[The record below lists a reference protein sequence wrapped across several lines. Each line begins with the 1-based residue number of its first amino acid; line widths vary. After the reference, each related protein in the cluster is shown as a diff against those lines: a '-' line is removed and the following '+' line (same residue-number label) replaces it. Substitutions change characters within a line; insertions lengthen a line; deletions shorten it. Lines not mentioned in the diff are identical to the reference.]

1 MKKVFFFLLI
11 FLFLWV
17 INLSASI
24 ISWSGSI
31 EKTSE
36 PNDLSLGAY
45 ESSEYIRVF
54 DEKQNYVLEEDLYV
68 DLFVTTGGIFDSEDD
83 LTSGTISA
91 GTHINSHLVH
101 FDPIGSNTVT
111 LEGSITFD
119 QKIIG
124 VILKLDSLQNSDF
137 LGFADTFDDGNLR
150 GLELWG
156 QGVQDWFEISDDLKT
171 LSMHLYTNVQL
182 DNIRILTE
190 VPIPSTLLLLGSGLF
205 GLVGMRKRFK
215 K

>member
-1 MKKVFFFLLI
+1 MKKIFFLLLI

-24 ISWSGSI
+24 ISWDGSI

-36 PNDLSLGAY
+36 PSDLSLGAY

-68 DLFVTTGGIFDSEDD
+68 DLFVTIGGTFDSEDD
-83 LTSGTISA
+83 LTSGTIPA

-101 FDPIGSNTVT
+101 FDPIDYNTT
-111 LEGSITFD
+111 ILEGSITFD
-119 QKIIG
+119 QRIIG

-137 LGFADTFDDGNLR
+137 LGFADTFDNDGLR
-150 GLELWG
+150 GLEWG
-156 QGVQDWFEISDDLKT
+156 YDSFVISDDLKT
-171 LSMHLYTNVQL
+171 LSMHLHTNVRL

-190 VPIPSTLLLLGSGLF
+190 VPIPSTLLLFGSGLF
-205 GLVGMRKRFK
+205 GLIRMRKRFK

>member
-1 MKKVFFFLLI
+1 MKKIFFFLLI

-24 ISWSGSI
+24 ISWSDSI

-83 LTSGTISA
+83 LTFGTIPA

-101 FDPIGSNTVT
+101 FDPIGYNTT
-111 LEGSITFD
+111 ILEGSITFD

-156 QGVQDWFEISDDLKT
+156 QDWFEISDDLKT

>member
-1 MKKVFFFLLI
+1 M
-11 FLFLWV
+11 
-17 INLSASI
+17 
-24 ISWSGSI
+24 
-31 EKTSE
+31 
-36 PNDLSLGAY
+36 
-45 ESSEYIRVF
+45 
-54 DEKQNYVLEEDLYV
+54 
-68 DLFVTTGGIFDSEDD
+68 
-83 LTSGTISA
+83 
-91 GTHINSHLVH
+91 VH

-137 LGFADTFDDGNLR
+137 LGFADTFDNDGLR
-150 GLELWG
+150 GLEWG
-156 QGVQDWFEISDDLKT
+156 YDSFVISDDLKT

>member
-1 MKKVFFFLLI
+1 M
-11 FLFLWV
+11 
-17 INLSASI
+17 
-24 ISWSGSI
+24 
-31 EKTSE
+31 
-36 PNDLSLGAY
+36 
-45 ESSEYIRVF
+45 
-54 DEKQNYVLEEDLYV
+54 
-68 DLFVTTGGIFDSEDD
+68 
-83 LTSGTISA
+83 
-91 GTHINSHLVH
+91 H
-101 FDPIGSNTVT
+101 FDPIRSNTTT

>member
-1 MKKVFFFLLI
+1 MKKIFFLLLI
-11 FLFLWV
+11 FLCLWAV
-17 INLSASI
+17 NLFAFI
-24 ISWSGSI
+24 VSWDGSI

-36 PNDLSLGAY
+36 PSDLSLGAY

-83 LTSGTISA
+83 LTFGTIPA

-101 FDPIGSNTVT
+101 FDPIGYNTT
-111 LEGSITFD
+111 ILEGSITFD

-124 VILKLDSLQNSDF
+124 VILKLNSLQNSDF
-137 LGFADTFDDGNLR
+137 LGFADTFDNGSLR
-150 GLELWG
+150 GLEWG
-156 QGVQDWFEISDDLKT
+156 YDSFVISDDLKT
-171 LSMHLYTNVQL
+171 LSMHLHTNVHL

>member
-24 ISWSGSI
+24 ISWSGNI

-54 DEKQNYVLEEDLYV
+54 DEKQNYVLKEDLYV

-83 LTSGTISA
+83 LTSGTIPA

-137 LGFADTFDDGNLR
+137 LGFADTFDNDGLR
-150 GLELWG
+150 GLEWG
-156 QGVQDWFEISDDLKT
+156 YDSFVISDDLKT

>member
-1 MKKVFFFLLI
+1 MKKIFFLLLI
-11 FLFLWV
+11 SLCMWAV
-17 INLSASI
+17 NLSASI
-24 ISWSGSI
+24 VSWDGSI

-54 DEKQNYVLEEDLYV
+54 DEKQNYVLEEDLNV
-68 DLFVTTGGIFDSEDD
+68 DLFVTTGGTFDSQGD
-83 LTSGTISA
+83 LTSGTIPA

-101 FDPIGSNTVT
+101 FDPIGSNTVI

-119 QKIIG
+119 QRIIG
-124 VILKLDSLQNSDF
+124 VILTLNSLQNSDF
-137 LGFADTFDDGNLR
+137 LGFANTFDDGSLR
-150 GLELWG
+150 GLEWG
-156 QGVQDWFEISDDLKT
+156 YDWFGISDDLKT
-171 LSMHLYTNVQL
+171 LSMHLHTNVQL

-205 GLVGMRKRFK
+205 GLIGMRRRFK